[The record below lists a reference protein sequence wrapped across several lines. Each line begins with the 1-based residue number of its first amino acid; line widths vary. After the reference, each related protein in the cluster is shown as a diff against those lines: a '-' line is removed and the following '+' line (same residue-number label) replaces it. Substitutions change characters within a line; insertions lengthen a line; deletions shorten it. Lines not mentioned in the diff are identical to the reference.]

1 MRISFSGL
9 PPVTQA
15 TVTCFIP
22 AAHPAETMPH
32 SAPVISAKRRP
43 TASASSS
50 IWTKCRAA

>member
-1 MRISFSGL
+1 MRTSFSGL

-15 TVTCFIP
+15 AVTCFIP

-32 SAPVISAKRRP
+32 SAPVISEKRRP

-50 IWTKCRAA
+50 IWTKCLVA